1 MLLAALL
8 AAVCAAPVAQ
18 ADTPVRVTPDGQITD
33 SFVSDTV
40 KPATTPLLTKDGAN
54 TVVVTGDVTKY
65 ASLYVREGTL
75 KVGDGSTATN
85 LTVYPKDIWTGTWNI
100 AGKDAKVVLDKA
112 TVVNKGEGYRYVGG
126 LDGNGSLELTNGS
139 QMVGDC
145 NVFAIGVSNM
155 TTTASPYYTGV
166 DGNKTP
172 AKNGS
177 GVEFGRGDVTVSGG
191 SHLEATFHSFYMGE
205 GSLNV
210 EGTENAKSSVV
221 IGKQDGSG
229 YYAGF
234 RILLGMGEN
243 TTSEI
248 NVGANASVNLSAQ
261 EEFSTN
267 MSANSTTNI
276 TVSGENADFTVT
288 DVEDQFS
295 KVYIGGKKNAGA
307 LYGQAVENA
316 TTSIV
321 VNGGGSVNFN
331 CQGVVVG
338 AEGADEKNAH
348 VTIDIQDAASSLNIK
363 GKDASFNKGVELVN
377 KGTVSI
383 ELLDSQNPVGQTLN
397 VAGAEIQNEGT
408 MDVTYDMTVKE
419 DATVTNDGSISARS
433 ISLYDKAQVTNN
445 ETATISTTGDVIVAG
460 DSSLSNSGTIQADYF
475 QVMGNASVENSGTVE
490 GITWLQ
496 GQATLTLAEGSELDY
511 VFVSGTSTLNIEG
524 AVTLNGNLAQYNAQD
539 GAQIVF
545 EEGASL
551 DMQGNNIT
559 LGNIQLV
566 FEVDGTVSSTGDI
579 SVNMF
584 IRNWGN
590 ESDYEDT
597 VVLVKGSDGSFAEVK
612 YGDLNIVPEPT
623 TATLSLLAL
632 VGLCAR
638 RRRK

>member
-18 ADTPVRVTPDGQITD
+18 ADTPVLVTPDGQITD

-75 KVGDGSTATN
+75 KVGDGSTATK
-85 LTVYPKDIWTGTWNI
+85 LTVYPKDVWTGTWNI

-112 TVVNKGEGYRYVGG
+112 TVVNTGAGYRFVGG
-126 LDGNGSLELTNGS
+126 LDGNGSLELKNGS

-166 DGNKTP
+166 DGKKTP

-295 KVYIGGKKNAGA
+295 KVYIGGKKDGSA

-338 AEGADEKNAH
+338 AAGAAEKNAH

-363 GKDASFNKGVELVN
+363 GKDASFNKGVDLIN

-408 MDVTYDMTVKE
+408 MDVTYDMTVNE
-419 DATVTNDGSISARS
+419 DSTVTNDGSISARS
-433 ISLYDKAQVTNN
+433 ISLYDKAQVTNEGN
-445 ETATISTTGDVIVAG
+445 IQATGGDVVVSGSA
-460 DSSLSNSGTIQADYF
+460 SLTNEGNIQADWF
-475 QVMGNASVENSGTVE
+475 EVRGDASVENSGVVE
-490 GITWLQ
+490 GSTWLRES
-496 GQATLTLAEGSELDY
+496 ATLTLSEGSELDY
-511 VFVSGTSTLNIEG
+511 VYVSDTSVLNIDG
-524 AVTLNGNLAQYNAQD
+524 AVTLNGNLAQFNAKD

-545 EEGASL
+545 SEGASL

-590 ESDYEDT
+590 ESEYEDT